1 MRVLRV
7 YWNIIFMNCDY
18 AASKG
23 DTLVCSPIGRKA
35 STNSRG
41 FALQSIYKH
50 QQKNTNYSGAAL
62 NDECDP

>member
-1 MRVLRV
+1 
-7 YWNIIFMNCDY
+7 MNCDY

-23 DTLVCSPIGRKA
+23 DTLVCSPIERQA